1 MPKAKSRQNVCL
13 IAHVSQ
19 ALTST
24 VATTH
29 HHRVAGLR
37 LSGEESL
44 TYVVNVPAMPPTPL
58 NCALAQ
64 WWDNAVT
71 HFLRESLKIVEVTY
85 VAANGARP
93 SEEICCTQP
102 AAGP

>member
-1 MPKAKSRQNVCL
+1 MPNAKSRQNVCL
-13 IAHVSQ
+13 VAHVWQ

-24 VATTH
+24 VWTTH

-44 TYVVNVPAMPPTPL
+44 TYVVKVPAMAATPL

-71 HFLRESLKIVEVTY
+71 HFMGESLKIVKVTY
-85 VAANGARP
+85 VKANGARP
-93 SEEICCTQP
+93 RDEICCTQP
-102 AAGP
+102 AASP